1 MPAASLLDI
10 HSEVA
15 EALRDRQ
22 PVVALESTLIAH
34 GLPWPV
40 NLETARAAETAV
52 REEGAVPA
60 TIAVWQGRPA
70 IGLDTDQLETLARN
84 GHVHRASRR
93 DLAACIALRR
103 TAATT
108 VSATMVLAHQAGIRL
123 FATGGI
129 GGAHRA
135 IAASAEGNGR
145 PAVLGHSS
153 WDISA
158 DLRELATT
166 PVAVVCAGAKCFLD
180 IPRTLEILESNG
192 VPVLGYGTDDF
203 PGFYLRSSG
212 EKVPTRVDTPHQVAE
227 LVNAH
232 WSLGGAGVVIAQ
244 PVAASAA
251 VDPEELEQA
260 TAQAEKEAAARELRG
275 HAVTPFVLGRLAELT
290 NGKTLRT
297 NQALVI
303 ANAQL
308 AARLARVLAEQR
320 RLGVV

>member
-1 MPAASLLDI
+1 MPAASWFDV
-10 HSEVA
+10 HPEVA
-15 EALRDRQ
+15 EALHDKQ

-34 GLPWPV
+34 GLPWPT
-40 NLETARAAETAV
+40 NLETAQAAENAV
-52 REEGAVPA
+52 REEGAIPA
-60 TIAVWQGRPA
+60 TIAVWQGKPA
-70 IGLDTDQLETLARN
+70 IGLDGDQLETLARN
-84 GHVHRASRR
+84 GHVFRASRR
-93 DLAACIALRR
+93 DLAASIALRR

-108 VSATMVLAHQAGIRL
+108 VSATMVLAHHAGIRL

-135 IAASAEGNGR
+135 STPSHEGNGR
-145 PAVLGHSS
+145 PAPLGPAH

-158 DLRELATT
+158 DLHELAAT

-192 VPVLGYGTDDF
+192 VPVIGYGTDDF

-212 EKVPTRVDTPHQVAE
+212 EKVPTRLDTPHQAAE
-227 LVNAH
+227 LITAH
-232 WSLGGAGVVIAQ
+232 WALGGAGLVIAQ

-260 TAQAEKEAAARELRG
+260 ISQAEKEAAARELRS
-275 HAVTPFVLGRLAELT
+275 HEVTPFVLGRLAEIT
-290 NGKTLRT
+290 DGKTLRS

-308 AARLARVLAEQR
+308 AARLARVLAESKH
-320 RLGVV
+320 LGVL